1 MAEWF
6 VVRKGKEHGPFQ
18 DAQLKSL
25 ATSGKLKEED
35 QVRRSDQKSTVAAKS
50 IGGLFGPALSLESP
64 PPAQKAE
71 AGKVASSF
79 LQTGKSLLF
88 SPWVVKPLAVFIAPL
103 GIPLVWFHPTWRK
116 RQKALWIGVSVL
128 CFALFGAWGAAE
140 NKRASGVVAEANAL
154 WDRSEKTAALVKYR
168 QVLVG
173 STVGFVSESDRP
185 TVFQRVIEAECESG
199 NTDAAKKL
207 IQKAKRFNVPLS
219 FSSPVA
225 TRVLSQVAAE
235 EEQAKPAVVKG
246 TRDQPESLTA
256 DFLPHRAGLRQQR
269 LTTAMLGLP
278 MESQSRREYVH
289 DGRGTITVNT
299 LSNFYT
305 KNRGAKPP
313 QQTPKKEHY
322 KIEDGFVCVGA
333 EQIGNTIDW
342 RKVLKLGAVQGD
354 TWEDDGSGSPTRYEV
369 VGFEKKTESMR
380 ELAPK
385 GWQWVATIQSSEML
399 GDKEYQTTYLFAHG
413 VGLIEKHV
421 YEGSGG
427 NSVKR
432 SDEVLVP
439 AIKE

>member
-64 PPAQKAE
+64 PPAPAPAPAAASKKSGLWMKVVYFLMFCVMVGQVLKMIGTMKGGDAE
-71 AGKVASSF
+71 A
-79 LQTGKSLLF
+79 
-88 SPWVVKPLAVFIAPL
+88 
-103 GIPLVWFHPTWRK
+103 
-116 RQKALWIGVSVL
+116 
-128 CFALFGAWGAAE
+128 
-140 NKRASGVVAEANAL
+140 EA
-154 WDRSEKTAALVKYR
+154 TA
-168 QVLVG
+168 
-173 STVGFVSESDRP
+173 P
-185 TVFQRVIEAECESG
+185 TVA
-199 NTDAAKKL
+199 
-207 IQKAKRFNVPLS
+207 
-219 FSSPVA
+219 
-225 TRVLSQVAAE
+225 
-235 EEQAKPAVVKG
+235 VKG

-322 KIEDGFVCVGA
+322 KIEDGFVCVGT

-342 RKVLKLGAVQGD
+342 RKVMKLGAVQGD

-369 VGFEKKTESMR
+369 VSFEKKAESMR

-399 GDKEYQTTYLFAHG
+399 GDKEYQITYLFAHG

-427 NSVKR
+427 TSVKR